1 MKAARVDPE
10 ELGRP
15 RNRYFDNMQNQL
27 HDQWSML
34 LADDGIRLKCAIR
47 DGMQYKIANIGR
59 YVGTGDEHFFA
70 TLVDEPP
77 NYTYKFYV
85 SETWEHLSAA
95 HKRAMCLMRVAW
107 GKAHLVQTNLDNK
120 FPQHAARAEEL
131 KAPATVHDELKA
143 PATVR
148 LDTLLLHLGTLRL
161 TLTSNQVQTNLDNT
175 FPQHAARAEEL
186 KAPATV
192 HKAAATVHKA
202 AATVHDELK
211 APATVRLAT
220 LLLHL
225 GTLRLTL
232 TSVCMRSRSTLRAL
246 RS

>member
-1 MKAARVDPE
+1 VRHPIGEGA
-10 ELGRP
+10 
-15 RNRYFDNMQNQL
+15 YFDNMQNQL

-148 LDTLLLHLGTLRL
+148 L
-161 TLTSNQVQTNLDNT
+161 
-175 FPQHAARAEEL
+175 
-186 KAPATV
+186 
-192 HKAAATVHKA
+192 
-202 AATVHDELK
+202 
-211 APATVRLAT
+211 AT

-232 TSVCMRSRSTLRAL
+232 TSVCMRRPATMSCVNKATMKCTSSYKKFAVTTRS
-246 RS
+246 